1 MTSTPDS
8 SGGGRLS
15 RQAWIDAV
23 LDALV
28 DGGIEAVRI
37 ERLSEKLGVTK
48 GSFYHH
54 FASRDDLLEAV
65 TDYWAHTQTDEVLRL
80 VAPTRGDAVEKLTA
94 VMLLAQR
101 RDIGRR
107 DHAMRIWGAV
117 DARAARAV
125 KAADAV
131 IVDLVEKTLAGAGVP
146 RDEVKPLARVLFF
159 TALGAYNAPTLADA
173 ASRRALNR
181 YLLRLVRDRAG
192 AA

>member
-1 MTSTPDS
+1 MASTTDA
-8 SGGGRLS
+8 GGSGRLS

-23 LDALV
+23 LGALV

-37 ERLSEKLGVTK
+37 DRLCEKLGVTK

-65 TDYWAHTQTDEVLRL
+65 TDYWAHTQTAEVLGL
-80 VAPTRGDAVEKLTA
+80 VAPSQGDAVAKLNA
-94 VMLLAQR
+94 VTLLASR

-131 IVDLVEKTLAGAGVP
+131 MVDLVEKTLADAGVP

-159 TALGAYNAPTLADA
+159 TALGAYNAPTLADE
-173 ASRRALNR
+173 ASRRAVNR
-181 YLLRLVRDRAG
+181 YLLRLVRERAG
-192 AA
+192 SA